1 MPLVNSSIPNLAQ
14 GVSQQPDNLRFAGQ
28 HEAQENMLS
37 SVVDGLRKRPFTEF
51 VGELGTDAAID
62 PDSFVYLI
70 NRDSSNRHLLVIEPS
85 STAPKIYDT
94 ADGSLINTY
103 AEIGRAHV

>member
-1 MPLVNSSIPNLAQ
+1 MPLVNTSIPNLAQ

-51 VGELGTDAAID
+51 VGELGDGDLD
-62 PDSFVYLI
+62 PNSFVHLI

-85 STAPKIYDT
+85 STSRNT
-94 ADGSLINTY
+94 A
-103 AEIGRAHV
+103 RQHQ